1 MDVPYLYREERE
13 RRRSLETNS
22 PSALPER
29 RDKGCELGEESA
41 QVESAAP
48 FAAASAA
55 SPPHAIATLKV

>member
-1 MDVPYLYREERE
+1 M
-13 RRRSLETNS
+13 ETNS

-29 RDKGCELGEESA
+29 RDEGCELGEQSA
-41 QVESAAP
+41 QVESSAP